1 MESILRASYPIV
13 HEVPLPESKKTNPVK
28 GANGCDKCSN
38 VQLAAPTQNA
48 NASQR
53 VSLATRSAASSRSM
67 SSASA
72 MSQINSRS
80 LVRMIPSDAV
90 T

>member
-1 MESILRASYPIV
+1 MDRILRPNYLIV
-13 HEVPLPESKKTNPVK
+13 HELPLPESKKTNPVK

-38 VQLAAPTQNA
+38 VGPAATTQNA
-48 NASQR
+48 NANQR
-53 VSLATRSAASSRSM
+53 LSLATKSAASSRSM